1 MCNDKGE
8 GKMGSY
14 AGGVGWGC
22 GCVWAGGGRGIV
34 MGLFGEQM
42 ENCRMQKGRG
52 D

>member
-22 GCVWAGGGRGIV
+22 GCVWAGGGEGDCYGAIWRTN
-34 MGLFGEQM
+34 GELQNA
-42 ENCRMQKGRG
+42 EGSG
-52 D
+52 